1 MRHADKEIVIVKSK
15 SLTIKGEITIEA
27 QKYHLKPHSEGASHV
42 RSIVDEDR
50 NEKIRL

>member
-27 QKYHLKPHSEGASHV
+27 QKYHLKPHSEGASHQWHTTK
-42 RSIVDEDR
+42 IQ
-50 NEKIRL
+50 EKQQGE